1 MKYYQ
6 LFIDTDNNF
15 ETYKSVTKLLEI
27 EPTETDKDKSLTD
40 QYSSWMYMVT
50 ETDTD
55 PYFNFINSF
64 LDLLEPKFADLEKL
78 GVTKD
83 KILFWM
89 LYEYDQQ
96 CGMEFHPQEMTRLGQ
111 SGIHLNIDCWTLNDE
126 KSTTALHCI
135 DIMAAD
141 EYRLNSCGTI

>member
-15 ETYKSVTKLLEI
+15 ETYNSVSKLLEI
-27 EPTETDKDKSLTD
+27 QPTEKEEDKKSTDR
-40 QYSSWMYMVT
+40 YSTWMYMVT

-55 PYFNFINSF
+55 SYFDFINSF
-64 LDLLEPKFADLEKL
+64 LDLLEPKFVDLEKL

-83 KILFWM
+83 KILFWL

-96 CGMEFHPQEMTRLGQ
+96 CGMEFHPQEMARLGQ
-111 SGIHLNIDCWTLNDE
+111 SGIHLNIDCWTSNDE
-126 KSTTALHCI
+126 KSTNA
-135 DIMAAD
+135 
-141 EYRLNSCGTI
+141 